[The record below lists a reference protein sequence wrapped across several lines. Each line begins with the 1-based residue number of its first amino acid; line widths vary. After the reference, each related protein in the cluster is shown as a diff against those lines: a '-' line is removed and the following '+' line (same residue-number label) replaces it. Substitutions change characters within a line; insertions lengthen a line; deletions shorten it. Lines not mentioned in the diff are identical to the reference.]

1 MPVTLAFCAFW
12 IFWNCLKVIA
22 YFPRMKLVAQQVLE
36 KVVGRDLVAEVDVV
50 VVVVLHIEVS
60 SFLLRFSL
68 SLNLNQ

>member
-1 MPVTLAFCAFW
+1 M
-12 IFWNCLKVIA
+12 IA

-50 VVVVLHIEVS
+50 VVVLHIEVS